1 MHWFPVAV
9 ATGIAFCGYNVF
21 LKLAAGHIDQVLGA
35 LVLQVVAALAGAVVL
50 GVWYRVSSKPLEVSS
65 TGLGYAA
72 LAGLCVSAAEI
83 LAFVVFA
90 AGAPVSLGAPV
101 ILGGT
106 VLYSAFAGVLVLREA
121 VTLSQMSGAV
131 LIVGGV
137 ALLSS
142 EGVGKETLLPS

>member
-1 MHWFPVAV
+1 MVSGV
-9 ATGIAFCGYNVF
+9 VE
-21 LKLAAGHIDQVLGA
+21 AARGVID
-35 LVLQVVAALAGAVVL
+35 
-50 GVWYRVSSKPLEVSS
+50 R
-65 TGLGYAA
+65 LGYAA